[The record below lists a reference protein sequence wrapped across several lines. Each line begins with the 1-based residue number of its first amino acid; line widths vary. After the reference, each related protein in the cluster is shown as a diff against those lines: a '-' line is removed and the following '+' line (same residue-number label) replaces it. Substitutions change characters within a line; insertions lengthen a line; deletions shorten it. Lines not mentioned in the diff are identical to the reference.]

1 MLMDIF
7 SSFDPGLSNIN
18 TSFFW
23 LPVILIPFIINI
35 NLWASPNRT
44 SWLLAAP
51 SNLIFSQLSRTSSVH
66 LKGFSSLVSA
76 LFIFITLINLMG
88 LVPYMFSTS
97 SHLLF
102 TLSLAVPLWSTLI
115 ISAIKFS
122 PATFTAGL
130 LPSGAPTWLNPF
142 LVLIETIS
150 MLVRP
155 LTLAFR
161 LAANMSAG
169 HIVLSLVG
177 LYAASSSFTNI
188 SSMLILTLI
197 QISYF
202 LFELVICLIQAYIFC
217 LLISMYADDHP
228 ITMG

>member
-1 MLMDIF
+1 MMMDIF

-18 TSFFW
+18 SNLFW
-23 LPVILIPFIINI
+23 IPVILIPFLL
-35 NLWASPNRT
+35 NLSLWVMPTRSFWLSYSPI
-44 SWLLAAP
+44 
-51 SNLIFSQLSRTSSVH
+51 NLIFLQLSRTSSIH
-66 LKGFSSLVSA
+66 LKGLSSLVTP
-76 LFIFITLINLMG
+76 LFIFVMFINFMG
-88 LVPYMFSTS
+88 LIPYMFSAS

-102 TLSLAVPLWSTLI
+102 TLSLALPLWLSLI
-115 ISAIKFS
+115 ISGIIHS
-122 PATFTAGL
+122 PSSFAASL

-150 MLVRP
+150 ISVRP

-177 LYAASSSFTNI
+177 LYATTALFTSISSF
-188 SSMLILTLI
+188 ILLLAI
-197 QISYF
+197 QTGYF
-202 LFELVICLIQAYIFC
+202 MFEVAICSIQAYIFC

-228 ITMG
+228 MS